1 MLDLYARGVT
11 STSVTNTTSRA
22 EDDITQPKSRAVES
36 RATEIADEGGVSS
49 ELDTNSE
56 DASSSLTRASTEE
69 KNVCLK
75 RIWQFSVSIRV
86 TPP

>member
-36 RATEIADEGGVSS
+36 RAPADEGGVSS